1 MLGNMQ
7 NIQNMQTKP
16 TKQNLPSKTYQAKPT
31 KPTKPIS
38 PNQTYQI
45 KHDKPTKPNMYLY
58 LLSPVFVTIGF
69 AMSGVIV
76 CDVKEVARLEDKLQ
90 DFSNC

>member
-1 MLGNMQ
+1 
-7 NIQNMQTKP
+7 MQTKP
-16 TKQNLPSKTYQAKPT
+16 TKRNLPSKIYQAKPT

-38 PNQTYQI
+38 PNQTYQTKHTNQTYQI
-45 KHDKPTKPNMYLY
+45 KHEKPTKPNMDLY
-58 LLSPVFVTIGF
+58 LLSAVFVTIGF

>member
-1 MLGNMQ
+1 
-7 NIQNMQTKP
+7 MQTKP
-16 TKQNLPSKTYQAKPT
+16 SKRNLPSKTYQAKPT

-45 KHDKPTKPNMYLY
+45 KHDKPTKPNMDLY

-76 CDVKEVARLEDKLQ
+76 CDVKEVARPEDKLQ
-90 DFSNC
+90 DFSNR